1 MTRILSLV
9 YGRRYRRLSLIV
21 ERYQSIRFQVREV
34 YAMSVPAR
42 ALMAFYDSWKIPGII
57 MIQKGSFYD
66 EEQEKMVRGSICA
79 DNASGMQLYD
89 NVCSRKGGVRP

>member
-1 MTRILSLV
+1 
-9 YGRRYRRLSLIV
+9 
-21 ERYQSIRFQVREV
+21 
-34 YAMSVPAR
+34 MSVPAR

-79 DNASGMQLYD
+79 DNASGM
-89 NVCSRKGGVRP
+89 